1 MENYFKE
8 KHVLN
13 IGHAKFDLFDI
24 LSAGL
29 MYAPIFE
36 WISSFQIYLP
46 SKMFLQ
52 GWRVNENAR
61 DFLDVYKILLW

>member
-13 IGHAKFDLFDI
+13 IGHTKFDLFDI

-29 MYAPIFE
+29 MYAPILE
-36 WISSFQIYLP
+36 LISSFQIYLP

-52 GWRVNENAR
+52 
-61 DFLDVYKILLW
+61 